1 MFPARHARLF
11 EYVHPVFWPWL
22 WLQLWALGRWQRET
36 GRDLLITVTRHGT
49 IAITHV
55 SDAPAPD
62 SLYRYAPPA
71 IPAWDRPALASGLP
85 PEFSDEDCPLNAFLI
100 GAFTA
105 RACARAAAPFDTS

>member
-22 WLQLWALGRWQRET
+22 WLQLWALGKWQRET

-49 IAITHV
+49 VTITHV

-85 PEFSDEDCPLNAFLI
+85 PEFSGELLGLAMPLRAPAPVCPQPAF
-100 GAFTA
+100 A
-105 RACARAAAPFDTS
+105 DTS